1 MIISGRATT
10 RSAAA
15 WFLGVLAVAA
25 GFLVAGCGEL
35 DDETYISVM
44 VDSLRLEAEEGLAH
58 GEALAEAARL
68 HGTTAQAMY
77 EHSRWLFRDRDTD
90 VEVADEIAR
99 RAEPYL
105 RVPRE
110 GLSKPHEP

>member
-1 MIISGRATT
+1 MIISGRVTI
-10 RSAAA
+10 RGAAA
-15 WFLGVLAVAA
+15 WSLGVLAVAA
-25 GFLVAGCGEL
+25 GFFLAGCGEM

-44 VDSLRLEAEEGLAH
+44 VDSLRLEAEEGLPH
-58 GEALAEAARL
+58 GEALTEAARS

-77 EHSRWLFRDRDTD
+77 EHSRWLLRDRDTD

-110 GLSKPHEP
+110 GLPEPHEP